1 MKPASHLSRRRFL
14 GAAAATFA
22 TPYIITSNALGQN
35 GTPAASERIT
45 TRHIGVGGMG
55 GGHFGGSLGDKRLQV
70 LAACDVRRE
79 NLEAAQKRYT
89 EVIGSTDLSAYN
101 DYRELLARED
111 IDAVFIATPDHWHA
125 IIACEAA
132 RLGKDIYCE
141 KPLTLTIAEA
151 QILRDTV
158 RRYNTVFQTG
168 SQQRSDR
175 RFRYACELVR
185 NGRIGKLQTINVG
198 VGGPS
203 TERWMKEEPLPE
215 GVDWEMWLG
224 PAPWKPY
231 SNNRIND
238 WRSYRDYSGG
248 GMTDWGAHHF
258 DIAQWALGMDGSG
271 PTEIIPANPANK
283 TPLTYKYA
291 NGVTMFHGGAN
302 GVKFTGT
309 DGIVEVNRGYL
320 QSWPDEIIKEPIGSS
335 EIQLYASN
343 DHRGDWM
350 NCIKTRRRPIC
361 DVAIG
366 ASSVIVCH
374 LGNIATW
381 LGRPL
386 KWNPEREE
394 FIGDAEANRWKDRPK
409 RAPWSL

>member
-1 MKPASHLSRRRFL
+1 MKTALPLSRRRFL
-14 GAAAATFA
+14 TGAAASFA
-22 TPYIITSNALGQN
+22 APYIITSNALGQN
-35 GTPAASERIT
+35 GTPPASERIT
-45 TRHIGVGGMG
+45 TGHIGVGGMG
-55 GGHFGGSLGDKRLQV
+55 GGHFGGSIGDKRLQV
-70 LAACDVRRE
+70 LAACDVRRD
-79 NLEAAQKRYT
+79 NLESAQKRYA
-89 EVIGSTDLSAYN
+89 EVKGANDLATYH
-101 DYRELLARED
+101 DFRELLERED

-141 KPLTLTIAEA
+141 KPMALTIGEA

-158 RRYNTVFQTG
+158 RRHNTVFQTG
-168 SQQRSDR
+168 SQQRSDW

-203 TERWMKEEPLPE
+203 TERWTKEEPMPE

-224 PAPWKPY
+224 PAPLKPF
-231 SNNRIND
+231 SQHRMQS
-238 WRSYRDYSGG
+238 WRDYRDYSGG
-248 GMTDWGAHHF
+248 AMTDWGAHHF
-258 DIAQWALGMDGSG
+258 DIAQWGLGMDGSG
-271 PTEIIPANPANK
+271 PTEIIPANPVAK
-283 TPLTYKYA
+283 TPLTYKYDT
-291 NGVTMFHGGAN
+291 GVTVFHGGAN
-302 GVKFTGT
+302 GVKFTGS

-320 QSWPDEIIKEPIGSS
+320 QSWPEDIIKAPIGSS
-335 EIQLYASN
+335 DIRLYTSN
-343 DHRGDWM
+343 DHRGDWI
-350 NCIKTRRRPIC
+350 NCIKTRQRPIC

-374 LGNIATW
+374 IGNIATW

-386 KWNPEREE
+386 KWNPQREE
-394 FIGDAEANRWKDRPK
+394 FIGDSEANRWKDRPK